1 MASYNKVILM
11 GNLTRDPELRVTP
24 TGLQICKFSIA
35 INRNYSTAD
44 GERREEVTYVDLDS
58 FGKQAEVISK
68 YMAKGRG
75 IMVEGRLKLDQWDD
89 KNTGEKRSRLGV
101 VVENF
106 QFIGDGRRDSGS
118 GDGMPPA
125 ASGNYDDVSPPQRAP
140 RPAARPQAQP
150 RQAAPQPAMPEG
162 DRSLDDD
169 VPF

>member
-35 INRNYSTAD
+35 INRTYNAGD

-68 YMAKGRG
+68 YMTKGRG

-106 QFIGDGRRDSGS
+106 QFIGDGRRDGGS

-125 ASGNYDDVSPPQRAP
+125 ASGNYDEVSPPPRASRPAPQRSQP
-140 RPAARPQAQP
+140 RP
-150 RQAAPQPAMPEG
+150 PQPAMPEG